1 MSDEESKPA
10 VPTVR
15 PPPGDDDVYSA
26 STVVGP
32 MPADLLAIVSDVR
45 AEEERAAAARD
56 ADKAADKADS
66 SAPTMVHRAVRLEDL
81 PNAGAIPRPPPMG
94 SLSDDVASVLNS
106 GALGTSGAAASGSG
120 GGSVSAMKKTP
131 LASPARA
138 VAAAP
143 TGVVSGNPIAPVVG
157 IVVVF
162 LVAVLAL
169 AALIR

>member
-45 AEEERAAAARD
+45 AAEEERAAAGRL
-56 ADKAADKADS
+56 ADKAEKPDS
-66 SAPTMVHRAVRLEDL
+66 TAPTMVHRAVRLEDL
-81 PNAGAIPRPPPMG
+81 PNGGAIPRPPPMG
-94 SLSDDVASVLNS
+94 SLNEDVASVLASS
-106 GALGTSGAAASGSG
+106 GSSAASGAPAAAPSAMN
-120 GGSVSAMKKTP
+120 AMKKTP
-131 LASPARA
+131 LASPAPA
-138 VAAAP
+138 IAAAP
-143 TGVVSGNPIAPVVG
+143 SGVVSGSPVAPVIG